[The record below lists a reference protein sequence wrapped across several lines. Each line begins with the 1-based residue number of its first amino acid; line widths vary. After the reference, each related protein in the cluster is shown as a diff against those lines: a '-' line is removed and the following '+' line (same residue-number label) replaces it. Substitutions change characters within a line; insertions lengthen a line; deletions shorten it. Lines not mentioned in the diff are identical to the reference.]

1 MQGDMKMKITPKLLA
16 MFLPTGMQDW
26 ARKINKYL
34 NDNYDKI

>member
-1 MQGDMKMKITPKLLA
+1 MNITPKIIS

-26 ARKINKYL
+26 FKKANKYL